1 MVWRCGWYCGFTLWS
16 VLTLV
21 VFGMAMWLVLWF
33 HVMVY
38 INTGCIC
45 YGAVVGT
52 VVSRCG
58 LYLHWLHL
66 IWRCGFTRWSMSA
79 LAFFFSFLIVLWL
92 DAWTIYLHWLWSGA
106 VVSRVGLCLHWLNF
120 FLNFIYIYIY
130 IALWLDAW
138 SISALVVVWRCGVTR
153 WSTCLYS
160 GFVRHS
166 AMFHAVI
173 FIDTCCIWCGAMI
186 CPLVMI
192 NITLTVR
199 WLT

>member
-1 MVWRCGWYCGFTLWS
+1 
-16 VLTLV
+16 
-21 VFGMAMWLVLWF
+21 MAMWLVLWF

-106 VVSRVGLCLHWLNF
+106 VASRVGLHVSTLALFGIALCFTRWSLLTLAVFGVGLWFARWSWSILHWL
-120 FLNFIYIYIY
+120 Y
-130 IALWLDAW
+130 AGWLR
-138 SISALVVVWRCGVTR
+138 RCDL
-153 WSTCLYS
+153 CLP
-160 GFVRHS
+160 R
-166 AMFHAVI
+166 
-173 FIDTCCIWCGAMI
+173 
-186 CPLVMI
+186 L
-192 NITLTVR
+192 
-199 WLT
+199 